1 MKKIIVILLTVICS
15 LGAYPQNSSKNIA
28 IANAKALF
36 IATANGD
43 VAKIKKLT
51 TTDFYREKYPYSDAK
66 VREILLSVPLE
77 KRKKAINQVRTQTK
91 ASAIMNRAGDVITV
105 ILDNQVTGK
114 SFTMRLIEEN
124 GNWLVYEYDY

>member
-15 LGAYPQNSSKNIA
+15 LGAYPQNSAKNTA

-36 IATANGD
+36 IAMANGD
-43 VAKIKKLT
+43 VTKIKELT
-51 TTDFYREKYPYSDAK
+51 TAEFYREKYPYSDAK
-66 VREILLSVPLE
+66 VREILLSVPLV

-114 SFTMRLIEEN
+114 SFTMRLVEEN

>member
-43 VAKIKKLT
+43 VSKIKKLT
-51 TTDFYREKYPYSDAK
+51 TTDFYRDKYPYSDAK

>member
-105 ILDNQVTGK
+105 ILDNQVIGK

>member
-15 LGAYPQNSSKNIA
+15 LGAYSQNSSKNIA

>member
-15 LGAYPQNSSKNIA
+15 LGAYSQNSSKNIA

-91 ASAIMNRAGDVITV
+91 ASAIMDRAGGVVTV

-114 SFTMRLIEEN
+114 SFTMLLIEEN